1 MDAEGFRPPPPVPVA
16 ATPPAPSS
24 GLKLLG
30 IAQCALGAFG
40 IATAPLALITRA
52 LVQDPGS
59 RQVQDLLWDGWL
71 GAWTYASLTLGTALA
86 VLLIVAGVA
95 VTRGRA
101 LGRKLSI
108 AHALATLA
116 LVVVGQ
122 IVTALL
128 LYPALLELA
137 ANGGAAERGG
147 AVGGIAGGLLGS
159 AVALVLPAIELVV
172 MSRPQVKEQLSQ

>member
-1 MDAEGFRPPPPVPVA
+1 MIPEFIADAPEQVADMLARMWPVDVRHYPAGIHA
-16 ATPPAPSS
+16 ALMETIH
-24 GLKLLG
+24 
-30 IAQCALGAFG
+30 IAA
-40 IATAPLALITRA
+40 
-52 LVQDPGS
+52 
-59 RQVQDLLWDGWL
+59 
-71 GAWTYASLTLGTALA
+71 LGTALA